1 MYDVLQSA
9 LNYANEGFQVFPLQ
23 VNSKSKQVIK
33 SWKEEATTDLET
45 IHNWFSNTDY
55 NVGVRTGNGLMVIDI
70 DNKNDVNGYESI
82 KPFIEKFP
90 KTKIVKTPNNCWHLY
105 YRVNREI
112 TCRVGIIE
120 GVDRLH

>member
-33 SWKEEATTDLET
+33 SWKEEATTDLDT

-55 NVGVRTGNGLMVIDI
+55 NVGVRTGDGLVVIDI
-70 DNKNDVNGYESI
+70 DNKNDMNGCESI
-82 KPFIEKFP
+82 KPYIAKFP
-90 KTKIVKTPNNCWHLY
+90 KTKVVKTPNNGWHLY
-105 YRVNREI
+105 YRV
-112 TCRVGIIE
+112 
-120 GVDRLH
+120 D